1 MYAYFPLDRKNHWNC
16 HKTAWLFT
24 YMWLN
29 TAFCITPESLV
40 TQKVRIKSNNKM
52 LNFVI
57 QRVYNPCQITFYDLW
72 DIMYPYN
79 MVREHGD
86 SEPCCR
92 CKHHFWPSVHGRGV
106 WEMTWHGERA
116 DGSDGY
122 RDTLKTYVA
131 TTSLASAVLEQLW
144 PVSILLFGNR
154 WTNSTSPLKK
164 ISKFGITF
172 RQYQILA

>member
-1 MYAYFPLDRKNHWNC
+1 MYAYFPLDRKNRWNS

-24 YMWLN
+24 YMWEN

-52 LNFVI
+52 LNLVI

-92 CKHHFWPSVHGRGV
+92 CKHHFWPSVQGRGV

-116 DGSDGY
+116 GGTEILLHS
-122 RDTLKTYVA
+122 KTYVA

-164 ISKFGITF
+164 ISKFGNTF